1 MTHASDMTAVPDAP
15 LPDAGVSRIVV
26 VPAEQVSLHI
36 VDLPVRSARQRRAA
50 LPYALEEAVAAP
62 LDSLHFA
69 ICGKQPDGAL
79 LAAAVD
85 KTVMDAAIARMPN
98 AAVVPEQLLVP
109 RATETGWTT
118 YRAAD
123 RVLVRTAEGLGFAA
137 HVDGLEALW
146 RIAGQPDIANLAE
159 DLPSALNAVTTQAPP
174 PPPVADL
181 AAHDLRQG
189 AYRPSL
195 GLERPLKW
203 LAASV
208 ALALIGHMGLA
219 IADVQAQTK
228 LADSLR
234 QDAASALQ
242 MRLPGAQPDSD
253 PALIQRQITAQFA
266 PQNGSAFLPL
276 METVSKAWVRDGA
289 AVDIQRLSWSDDALR
304 LVIEAPDLETL
315 QSAEASLAG
324 NGLSVSSGSATADA
338 GSARAEF
345 LVRR

>member
-1 MTHASDMTAVPDAP
+1 MPDAL
-15 LPDAGVSRIVV
+15 LPDGGAAQIVV

-50 LPYALEEAVAAP
+50 LPFALEEAVAAP

-69 ICGKQPDGAL
+69 ICGKQRDGAL

-85 KTVMDAAIARMPN
+85 KTVMDAATARMPN
-98 AAVVPEQLLVP
+98 APVVPEQLLVP
-109 RATETGWTT
+109 RATESGWTT

-146 RIAGQPDIANLAE
+146 RIAGQPDLANMAE
-159 DLPSALNAVTTQAPP
+159 DLPSALNAVNVQAPP
-174 PPPVADL
+174 LPVTDF
-181 AAHDLRQG
+181 AAYDLRQG
-189 AYRPSL
+189 VYRPSL

-219 IADVQAQTK
+219 IADLQAQTK

-242 MRLPGAQPDSD
+242 LRLPSAQPDSD

-276 METVSKAWVRDGA
+276 IETLSKAWVRDGA
-289 AVDIQRLSWSDDALR
+289 AVDIQQLSWSGDALR

-315 QSAEASLAG
+315 QSAEASLSS